1 MAKPQLKA
9 EDTEQTTLPVPFEE
23 ITEERG
29 IELGPLLYLNQG
41 SLKPYMDHV
50 YKEVMSEVPDVTTAK
65 GRDRIK
71 SLAASV
77 SRSKTLL
84 EKPGRKFLKDLKEQP
99 KIVEGN
105 LREMVTFFDNLRDEV
120 RKPVT
125 DYENEQKAHQEMLQ
139 AKVSYF
145 AEEYAGM
152 MENAP
157 NNLTERLQF
166 FERVHA
172 ALTAEKVDASY
183 DQYQEAGTAA
193 KAETLD
199 KIELRIAGTKAE
211 IQEQKRLA
219 EEAEQ
224 KRQQEIAA
232 AAAKA
237 KADAEAAAQ
246 AEIEAANRRAK
257 EAKAQAERDR
267 IEAEQRRIRE
277 AEEAKQREAYAAE
290 KARQREEAAAEA
302 ERQRIAEEQRKQQ
315 AIEAA
320 RAADVEHRKAVNN
333 DVLQKLMAE
342 VGVDEDTARLIIIKA
357 AKGNL
362 GALQMNY

>member
-1 MAKPQLKA
+1 MTNAQQA
-9 EDTEQTTLPVPFEE
+9 VEAVTNTLPVPFEE
-23 ITEERG
+23 ITEAKA
-29 IELGPLLYLNQG
+29 IELGPLLYTEAG
-41 SLKPYMDHV
+41 SLQPYMDYIKASV
-50 YKEVMSEVPDVTTAK
+50 NEVPDLTTAK
-65 GRDRIK
+65 GRDRIA

-77 SRSKTLL
+77 SRSKTAI
-84 EKPGRKFLKDLKEQP
+84 EKPGRAYLKHVKEVVKP
-99 KIVEGN
+99 IEAN
-105 LREMVTFFDNLRDEV
+105 LRGFVTFCDEQRDLV
-120 RKPVT
+120 RKPLT
-125 DYENEQKAHQEMLQ
+125 DWENEQKAHQEMLQ

-145 AEEYAGM
+145 GEEYAGM

-157 NNLTERLQF
+157 NNLTERLEF

-183 DQYQEAGTAA
+183 EQYQEAGAAA

-211 IQEQKRLA
+211 IQEQKRAA

-224 KRQQEIAA
+224 KRQQEIEA

-246 AEIEAANRRAK
+246 AEIEAANRRAE

-277 AEEAKQREAYAAE
+277 ADELKQREALAAEQAKQREA
-290 KARQREEAAAEA
+290 AAAEA

-315 AIEAA
+315 AIEVA
-320 RAADVEHRKAVNN
+320 RAADLEHRKAVNN

-342 VGVDEDTARLIIIKA
+342 ISIDEDTARLIIIKA
-357 AKGNL
+357 AKEQL

>member
-1 MAKPQLKA
+1 MTNAQQAVEPV
-9 EDTEQTTLPVPFEE
+9 TNTLPIPFEE
-23 ITEERG
+23 ITEDKA
-29 IELGPLLYLNQG
+29 IELGPLLYTEPG
-41 SLKPYMDHV
+41 SLTPYFDHIKASV
-50 YKEVMSEVPDVTTAK
+50 NEVPDLTTAK
-65 GRDRIK
+65 GRERIA
-71 SLAASV
+71 SLAAKV
-77 SRSKTLL
+77 SRSKTAL
-84 EKPGRKFLKDLKEQP
+84 EKPGRAYLKHVKAVVKPIEQNLK
-99 KIVEGN
+99 KLV
-105 LREMVTFFDNLRDEV
+105 DDCDALRDEV
-120 RKPVT
+120 RKPLT
-125 DYENEQKAHQEMLQ
+125 DWENEQKAHQEMLQ

-145 AEEYAGM
+145 DEEYRGM
-152 MENAP
+152 IENSPAE
-157 NNLTERLQF
+157 LTERLQF

-172 ALTAEKVDASY
+172 ALSAEVVDTTFE
-183 DQYQEAGTAA
+183 QYQEAGEKA
-193 KAETLD
+193 KADALD

-219 EEAEQ
+219 EEAER

-246 AEIEAANRRAK
+246 AEIEAANRRAE
-257 EAKAQAERDR
+257 EAKEQAERGR

-277 AEEAKQREAYAAE
+277 ADELKQREALAAEQAKQREA
-290 KARQREEAAAEA
+290 AAAEA
-302 ERQRIAEEQRKQQ
+302 ERQRIAEQQRKQA

-342 VGVDEDTARLIIIKA
+342 IGVDEDTARLIIIKA

>member
-1 MAKPQLKA
+1 MTNAQQSV
-9 EDTEQTTLPVPFEE
+9 DTVTNTLPVPFEE
-23 ITEERG
+23 ITEEKAVT
-29 IELGPLLYLNQG
+29 LGPVLYTDAGQLT
-41 SLKPYMDHV
+41 PYFDHIKASV
-50 YKEVMSEVPDVTTAK
+50 NEVPDLTTVK
-65 GRDRIK
+65 GRDRIA

-77 SRSKTLL
+77 SRSKTAI
-84 EKPGRKFLKDLKEQP
+84 EKPGRAYLKHVKAVVKPIEQNLKKFVDDCDE
-99 KIVEGN
+99 
-105 LREMVTFFDNLRDEV
+105 LRDMV
-120 RKPVT
+120 RKPLT
-125 DYENEQKAHQEMLQ
+125 DWENEQKAHQEMLQ

-157 NNLTERLQF
+157 DNLTERLQF

-172 ALTAEKVDASY
+172 ALTAEKIDASY
-183 DQYQEAGTAA
+183 EQYQEAGAAA

-224 KRQQEIAA
+224 KRQQEIEQAKA
-232 AAAKA
+232 QAEAKA
-237 KADAEAAAQ
+237 KADAQ
-246 AEIEAANRRAK
+246 AEIEAANRRAE
-257 EAKAQAERDR
+257 EAKALA
-267 IEAEQRRIRE
+267 AEQ
-277 AEEAKQREAYAAE
+277 AKQREA
-290 KARQREEAAAEA
+290 AAAEA
-302 ERQRIAEEQRKQQ
+302 ERQRIIEEQRKQQ
-315 AIEAA
+315 EIETA

-342 VGVDEDTARLIIIKA
+342 IGIDEDTARLIIIKA

>member
-1 MAKPQLKA
+1 MTNAQQA
-9 EDTEQTTLPVPFEE
+9 VETVNNTLPVPFEE
-23 ITEERG
+23 ITEDKA

-50 YKEVMSEVPDVTTAK
+50 YNEVMSEVPDVTTAK

-125 DYENEQKAHQEMLQ
+125 VYEEEQKAHQEMLQ
-139 AKVSYF
+139 AKVTYFGEQYTEMMNNAPDNLAERLSYF
-145 AEEYAGM
+145 EH
-152 MENAP
+152 
-157 NNLTERLQF
+157 
-166 FERVHA
+166 VHSS
-172 ALTAEKVDASY
+172 LKSEPVDASFE
-183 DQYQEAGTAA
+183 QYQEAGEKA
-193 KAETLD
+193 KVEALD
-199 KIELRIAGTKAE
+199 KIELRIAGTKVE

-232 AAAKA
+232 AAEKA

-246 AEIEAANRRAK
+246 AEIEAANRRAE
-257 EAKAQAERDR
+257 EAKAQAERER

-277 AEEAKQREAYAAE
+277 ADELKQREALAAEQAKQREA
-290 KARQREEAAAEA
+290 AAAEA
-302 ERQRIAEEQRKQQ
+302 ERQRIAEQQRKQA

-333 DVLQKLMAE
+333 DVLQKLMTE
-342 VGVDEDTARLIIIKA
+342 IGVDEDTARLIIIKA
-357 AKGNL
+357 AKEQL